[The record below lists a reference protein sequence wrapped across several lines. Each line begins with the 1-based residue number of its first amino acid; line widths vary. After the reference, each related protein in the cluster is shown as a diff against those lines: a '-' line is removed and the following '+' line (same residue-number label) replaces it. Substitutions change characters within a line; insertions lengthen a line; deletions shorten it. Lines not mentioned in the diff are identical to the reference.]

1 MMGYVKPDQTSYASH
16 RWRITLQYIIISLT
30 IQRNSIGKETKVPNY
45 PHRGSVTTH
54 FRITSGLYVV
64 SFLGIRRT
72 ICNYEISPKY
82 FSHYRGCYYCTFL
95 YDQKTYNTEES
106 KSITSLSTTITSST
120 DLHESLWPECIF
132 SQDSKTIICLTL
144 KKNTTKYIY
153 IIHS

>member
-1 MMGYVKPDQTSYASH
+1 MGYVKPDQTSYASH

-120 DLHESLWPECIF
+120 DINDYLWPAFISPQYGE
-132 SQDSKTIICLTL
+132 DIIWLPL
-144 KKNTTKYIY
+144 KHTNTKYIPT
-153 IIHS
+153 IHS